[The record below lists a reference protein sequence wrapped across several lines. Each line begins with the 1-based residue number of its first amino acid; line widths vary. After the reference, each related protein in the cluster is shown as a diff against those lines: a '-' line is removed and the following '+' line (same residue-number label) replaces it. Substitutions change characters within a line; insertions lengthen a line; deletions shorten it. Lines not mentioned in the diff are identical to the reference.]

1 MRKMKDSGL
10 QWIGNIPEEW
20 TVGRVKDVISLLTDY
35 TANGSFGDL
44 AKNVQ
49 YLDDGYARLVRLT
62 DLRENLTNANG
73 IFIDE
78 PTFNYLAKSKLKS
91 GDILVANVG
100 AYSGLFCE
108 MPKVE
113 YPCSLA
119 PNMFLIR
126 TNKRMIQHFLFYV
139 GSSNFVWEQLVQKAV
154 SSAQPK
160 LNKTDIKT
168 TFLPIPPIDEQ
179 KKIADFLDEKCGEID
194 SIRSDIQKQI
204 DILNDY
210 KKSVITEAV
219 TGRLEE
225 RTGFRST
232 DERREK
238 KWKDS
243 RIPRIG
249 KIPVEWGTSRIKYVC
264 SVIGSGTT
272 PSSGNVLYYEGSENW
287 IQSGDLYKK
296 KYITETEKTVTDY
309 AVSTISALH
318 KYKADFIV
326 IAMYGASIGNVAISK
341 IDACVN
347 QACCVIKPNSKVNF
361 NYLYYTLINDK
372 DIMLDMSIG
381 GTQPNISQA
390 KILELPVLLPPLPE
404 QKAIADYLDEKC
416 SEIDATIAD
425 KQRQLETLDE
435 YKKSLIFEYVTGKK
449 EVLQ

>member
-10 QWIGNIPEEW
+10 QWIGQIPEEW
-20 TVGRVKDVISLLTDY
+20 AAGRMKDVIGLLTDY

-49 YLDDGYARLVRLT
+49 YLDDGFARLVRLT

-78 PTFNYLAKSKLKS
+78 PTFNYLAKSKLKG

-168 TFLPIPPIDEQ
+168 TFLPIPPITEQ
-179 KKIADFLDEKCGEID
+179 QKIADFLDEKCSEID

-219 TGRLEE
+219 IKGLNP
-225 RTGFRST
+225 
-232 DERREK
+232 K
-238 KWKDS
+238 AKLKDS
-243 RIPRIG
+243 GIEWIG
-249 KIPVEWGTSRIKYVC
+249 KIPEGWMIKRLGTLASSKPYSMVDGPFGSDMKNEEYVDEGIPIIQLTNIKPYYHNIETLKFITEEKHKQLIRHTAEAGDIAIAKMMPAGRACILSNKYHKYV
-264 SVIGSGTT
+264 V
-272 PSSGNVLYYEGSENW
+272 
-287 IQSGDLYKK
+287 
-296 KYITETEKTVTDY
+296 
-309 AVSTISALH
+309 A
-318 KYKADFIV
+318 AD
-326 IAMYGASIGNVAISK
+326 AIRF
-341 IDACVN
+341 
-347 QACCVIKPNSKVNF
+347 KVNESNDNRF
-361 NYLYYTLINDK
+361 ILYALNTYCMTECEIVSK
-372 DIMLDMSIG
+372 GSTRIR
-381 GTQPNISQA
+381 IS
-390 KILELPVLLPPLPE
+390 LEIARKLNLAVPPLSE

-416 SEIDATIAD
+416 SAIDATIAD
-425 KQRQLETLDE
+425 KQKQLETLDE

-449 EVLQ
+449 EVS